1 MKTNELPLRDRIVAH
16 LKNTGEATAAA
27 IAKAVGMADTPSRV
41 TKELNA
47 MRTDALIEAERK
59 GKGPDLTYWLAVAQA
74 PLPQAALPDNIRAG
88 TRAAQIWQALPEH
101 GQRPMLAREIVAA
114 TGVAKEIIAPALTG
128 MVKAGQVCR
137 IDDGLEYAY
146 ARMPTASQPAEI
158 PLDEQKQGV
167 VPAEAVKESLMT
179 AEAAKEVATVR
190 ESVMVPEATDERTEA
205 LDQIRA
211 LLADRVSGNID
222 PSDLSEVELADRAA
236 DMIDNAVDEI
246 SELQQ
251 RAQAQDQ
258 ALQQQTALVAELRR
272 VFQVSKE
279 LLTDKD
285 AELQQQAGL
294 IVELRRQVAEHA
306 SALAIMDEQVMAA
319 RAVLAPLV
327 PGKPDDGSATLKE
340 VAERIS
346 AGLAEMVAQ
355 LVDKGDRLHKQ
366 AAVIAE
372 LRDRH
377 DATLAAHAEE
387 VVELRTRLDAAPIA
401 RGDSPLNPADED
413 PSVDIL
419 QVAKAWHVVAKG
431 YTIASAASIKV
442 ADRIARRMVLSEGET
457 AVVGAWV
464 PMFKYGRGVKVRS
477 AR

>member
-1 MKTNELPLRDRIVAH
+1 MKQNELPLRDRIVAH

-47 MRTDALIEAERK
+47 MRTDALLEAERK
-59 GKGPDLTYWLAVAQA
+59 GKGPDLSYWLSGAQAPLPQAAQA
-74 PLPQAALPDNIRAG
+74 PLPQAALPANIRSG
-88 TRAAQIWQALPEH
+88 TRIAQIWQVLPEH

-114 TGVAKEIIAPALTG
+114 TGVAKETIAPALTG

-146 ARMPTASQPAEI
+146 TRMPTASQPAEI
-158 PLDEQKQGV
+158 PLDEQKQEV
-167 VPAEAVKESLMT
+167 VPEEAVKESLMT
-179 AEAAKEVATVR
+179 AEAAEEVATVR

-258 ALQQQTALVAELRR
+258 ALQQQTALVARLRR
-272 VFQVSKE
+272 ALKTSTE

-294 IVELRRQVAEHA
+294 
-306 SALAIMDEQVMAA
+306 
-319 RAVLAPLV
+319 
-327 PGKPDDGSATLKE
+327 
-340 VAERIS
+340 
-346 AGLAEMVAQ
+346 
-355 LVDKGDRLHKQ
+355 
-366 AAVIAE
+366 IAE

-387 VVELRTRLDAAPIA
+387 VVDLRTRLDAALIA
-401 RGDSPLNPADED
+401 RGDSPLNPDDED

-419 QVAKAWHVVAKG
+419 QAAKAWHVVAKG
-431 YTIASAASIKV
+431 YMITSAASIKA
-442 ADRIARRMVLSEGET
+442 ADRVARQLVRREGE
-457 AVVGAWV
+457 AVIVGAWV
-464 PMFKYGRGVKVRS
+464 PMFRFEPGVEVRS